1 MDVLDNPTLWVVTS
15 PFDSVSPARDEGY
28 WHADWMAWEELAPLQ
43 FNGLALQHDELITTA
58 EVGGESPWAARW
70 PGGSS
75 GGSVVWNNSTKVLTA
90 SGSAGLFRGPLRPG
104 SVRVRDSESGYTL
117 AVDDGQGSL
126 LPAGIGV
133 ILNYATVDYETGE
146 IAFELEAPSLD
157 HGSAAHWVQIDAD
170 FFNGEVTEPLPQ
182 LLTVYWDRPDF
193 ADHEGVPTTL
203 HYVIDGQETTVE
215 VPWADSRYGSY
226 TLSIPPGAQ
235 QFSITV
241 YGYVFCSVEPL
252 FWRSEPFGGGAACF
266 DCTIVNSNQTLG
278 DLRTR
283 LARRLGFSA
292 QATNL
297 PPGAAELFDEF
308 LISAQTFLYREYPA
322 LETRRIFQWQC
333 VEGQRFYGLQ
343 DSEGNPCDLRFDP
356 YKNIEGAYVIDEGG
370 TWMPL
375 VNGIKPTFY
384 TSLSQ
389 QGLPAFYEIRQ
400 CLEIFPAP
408 SSSGY
413 SVAIKGHFGLQPFEA
428 DGDQTTIDSELVF
441 LWALANA
448 LDYYQKPSEAIWQ
461 QAQRYLGQL
470 VAGTHGSRRYIP
482 GKRLPPPAIQP
493 RPVGGWD

>member
-1 MDVLDNPTLWVVTS
+1 MP
-15 PFDSVSPARDEGY
+15 
-28 WHADWMAWEELAPLQ
+28 
-43 FNGLALQHDELITTA
+43 
-58 EVGGESPWAARW
+58 
-70 PGGSS
+70 
-75 GGSVVWNNSTKVLTA
+75 
-90 SGSAGLFRGPLRPG
+90 
-104 SVRVRDSESGYTL
+104 
-117 AVDDGQGSL
+117 
-126 LPAGIGV
+126 
-133 ILNYATVDYETGE
+133 
-146 IAFELEAPSLD
+146 
-157 HGSAAHWVQIDAD
+157 
-170 FFNGEVTEPLPQ
+170 
-182 LLTVYWDRPDF
+182 
-193 ADHEGVPTTL
+193 
-203 HYVIDGQETTVE
+203 
-215 VPWADSRYGSY
+215 
-226 TLSIPPGAQ
+226 
-235 QFSITV
+235 
-241 YGYVFCSVEPL
+241 
-252 FWRSEPFGGGAACF
+252 CF
-266 DCTIVNSNQTLG
+266 DCTTVNSNQTLAT
-278 DLRTR
+278 LRTR

-308 LISAQTFLYREYPA
+308 LISAQTFLFMEYPA
-322 LETRRIFQWQC
+322 LETRYIFQWRCIQG
-333 VEGQRFYGLQ
+333 ERFYGLRKN
-343 DSEGNPCDLRFDP
+343 DENWTDVKATISVGSPAVVDFTPGNAPPDGREIYFRVASGGQLPGGIDANVRYFVVNSAGSTCNVAATAGGPPIGTTGTTSGDITATYSPPESCIFDLQV

-448 LDYYQKPSEAIWQ
+448 LDYYQKPSAAIWQ